1 MVAASPMKKLK
12 SLQADKARRTLGY
25 FLGQFRHVHKPV
37 TLREKLPQLIVE
49 GDIDERPQTRPDI

>member
-1 MVAASPMKKLK
+1 MKKLK